1 LKEEGE
7 PLQLSFDTLFM
18 PEISP
23 PSNHRWIWPIM
34 LAVTIFSA
42 SGQSAVAAPDII
54 SIDKMGHFGVFGLL
68 GVLIARTQSPHRW
81 WWGIVLASVYGIC
94 DEWRQS
100 FTPGRSV
107 EFADWIADTLGAALA
122 VTLYSRWSFFR
133 KTLEI
138 KIGRRRVPSVA
149 KAGE

>member
-1 LKEEGE
+1 MTETA
-7 PLQLSFDTLFM
+7 S
-18 PEISP
+18 
-23 PSNHRWIWPIM
+23 PSNHGWIWPIL
-34 LAVTIFSA
+34 LAVTIFAA

-54 SIDKMGHFGVFGLL
+54 SIDKIGHFGVFGLL
-68 GVLIARTQSPHRW
+68 GVLIARTQSPSRW
-81 WWGIVLASVYGIC
+81 WLGFVLASLYGMC

-133 KTLEI
+133 ETLEI
-138 KIGRRRVPSVA
+138 KIGRRPVPSVA
-149 KAGE
+149 KSGG